1 MTSCGEGVKRSRPA
15 ELGSESP
22 FNALDQ
28 SIDQEAYPF
37 KAPTYPDTP
46 DRSNSIIQLPGSA
59 YVPLCAT

>member
-28 SIDQEAYPF
+28 SIDQEAYLF

-46 DRSNSIIQLPGSA
+46 HRNNSIIQQPR
-59 YVPLCAT
+59 